1 MNDTFHPDFGSIQ
14 GLADYIRNRD
24 TIHDGSD
31 FLRGLDDYLKKN
43 GANLFDDSKPEESKK
58 DDAST
63 SSLAGDKGSIEDR
76 LRDEIALLKTQ
87 LENERNKMI
96 SPIPNPDTGE
106 VPLRTGVAAAILD
119 KNGPKPKS
127 DKKENRKKLKMS
139 LGKTKIVVDPDV
151 DIGQISGGIQTGTGN
166 LH

>member
-43 GANLFDDSKPEESKK
+43 GANLSDDSKPEESKK

-63 SSLAGDKGSIEDR
+63 RMRHDFDFLYGLDEYLEAGMTRDTLYVIAKEYLEDAFYVGDIVEYFNAHNEVSTMRDSYSYKGDLTDSS
-76 LRDEIALLKTQ
+76 
-87 LENERNKMI
+87 
-96 SPIPNPDTGE
+96 
-106 VPLRTGVAAAILD
+106 RTT
-119 KNGPKPKS
+119 N
-127 DKKENRKKLKMS
+127 
-139 LGKTKIVVDPDV
+139 
-151 DIGQISGGIQTGTGN
+151 
-166 LH
+166 H